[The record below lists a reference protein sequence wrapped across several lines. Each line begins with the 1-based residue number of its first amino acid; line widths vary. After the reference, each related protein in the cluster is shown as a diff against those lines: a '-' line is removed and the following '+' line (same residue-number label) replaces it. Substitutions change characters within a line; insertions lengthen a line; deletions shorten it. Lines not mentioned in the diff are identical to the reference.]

1 MLSCSFA
8 QEDVPKI
15 TTFFILYFEVKIL
28 ITIPSMSSK
37 EFTSRVNEVKLEDD
51 EPYENFLKKSKDHR
65 G

>member
-1 MLSCSFA
+1 MLSCSFG

-37 EFTSRVNEVKLEDD
+37 EFTSRVKEVKLEDK
-51 EPYENFLKKSKDHR
+51 EPYEKIKKKSKDHR